1 MIISENE
8 QHNVLLVKRLVTGV
22 YFEPLALVHSLN
34 IIY

>member
-1 MIISENE
+1 MIISEKE
-8 QHNVLLVKRLVTGV
+8 QHNVLLVKRLVRGA